1 MSDRAGD
8 ERWMRLAIGLGKRGL
23 GQVWPNPAVGCV
35 IVRDGRVVGR
45 GYTRPGGRPHAE
57 TEALAQAGSAAEGA
71 TAYVSLEPC
80 AHHGKTPPCAEAL
93 VKAKVTRVVSAMQDP
108 DPRVAGQGHA
118 KLRAAGIAVE
128 TDVMKPE
135 AEEANT
141 GFLTRVMRGR
151 PAVTLKLAMTL
162 DGKIATR
169 TGDSQWITGP
179 EARAYTHLLR
189 ATHDAIMVGSGTVL
203 ADDPDLRVRHHGLA
217 HRSPVRVVLDT
228 SLKTPTGS
236 KLVQSAAD
244 TPVWLCHGDTVTPDH
259 EWAGTPVELLPC
271 KISGRTLDID
281 LVMQAIGDRGI
292 TRLFCEGGAAVA
304 ASLLR
309 AGAVDRLIVM
319 TAGAAIGSDGLSGLG
334 PLGIAALA
342 DAPRFGLHDMRRLGQ
357 DVVTDWRVQ
366 SPTASGITPGLPI

>member
-1 MSDRAGD
+1 MAVRAGD

-35 IVRDGRVVGR
+35 ILRNGRVVGR

-57 TEALAQAGSAAEGA
+57 TEALAQAGTAAKGA

-93 VKAKVTRVVSAMQDP
+93 IAAKVARVVSAMQDP

-118 KLRAAGIAVE
+118 KLRAAGIEVE
-128 TDVMKPE
+128 TDVLLSE
-135 AEEANT
+135 ARDANS
-141 GFLTRVMRGR
+141 GFLTRITKGR

-162 DGKIATR
+162 DGKIATK

-189 ATHDAIMVGSGTVL
+189 ANHDAIMVGSGTVL

-228 SLKTPTGS
+228 TLKTPPDS
-236 KLVQSAAD
+236 KLVQSASE
-244 TPVWLCHGDTVTPDH
+244 TPVWLCHGDTVVPDPV
-259 EWAGTPVELLPC
+259 WAGTAADLLPC
-271 KISGRTLDID
+271 RILDRTLHIENV
-281 LVMQAIGDRGI
+281 LQELGKKGI

-309 AGAVDRLIVM
+309 ARAVDRLIVM
-319 TAGAAIGSDGLSGLG
+319 TGGAAIGNDGLSGVG
-334 PLGIAALA
+334 SLGIAALA
-342 DAPRFGLHDMRRLGQ
+342 DAPRFRLHDMRRFGQ
-357 DVVTDWRVQ
+357 DVVTDWR
-366 SPTASGITPGLPI
+366 A

>member
-1 MSDRAGD
+1 MATRAGD
-8 ERWMRLAIGLGKRGL
+8 ERWMRLAIGLGRRGL

-80 AHHGKTPPCAEAL
+80 AHHGKTPPCADAL
-93 VKAKVTRVVSAMQDP
+93 IAAKVARVVSAMLDP

-118 KLRAAGIAVE
+118 KLRAAGIEVE
-128 TDVMKPE
+128 TDVLCAE
-135 AEEANT
+135 AQDANT
-141 GFLTRVMRGR
+141 GFLARIIKGR

-189 ATHDAIMVGSGTVL
+189 SNHDAIMVGSGTVL
-203 ADDPDLRVRHHGLA
+203 ADNPDLRVRHHGLA
-217 HRSPVRVVLDT
+217 NRSPVRVVLDT
-228 SLKTPTGS
+228 TLKTPADS
-236 KLVQSAAD
+236 KLVQSAGE
-244 TPVWLCHGDTVTPDH
+244 TPVWLCHGDSMAADAA
-259 EWAGTPVELLPC
+259 WAETAAQLLPC
-271 KISGRTLDID
+271 RIVDRTLDI
-281 LVMQAIGDRGI
+281 GDVLQVLGEKGL
-292 TRLFCEGGAAVA
+292 TRLLCEGGAAVA

-334 PLGIAALA
+334 SLDITSLA
-342 DAPRFGLHDMRRLGQ
+342 DAPRFRLYDMRRFGD
-357 DVVTDWRVQ
+357 DVVTDWR
-366 SPTASGITPGLPI
+366 T

>member
-1 MSDRAGD
+1 MSARAGD

-45 GYTRPGGRPHAE
+45 GYTQPGGRPHAE
-57 TEALAQAGSAAEGA
+57 TEALAQAGNAAEGA

-80 AHHGKTPPCAEAL
+80 AHHGRTPPCAEAL
-93 VKAKVTRVVSAMQDP
+93 IAAKVARVVSAMQDP

-118 KLRAAGIAVE
+118 KLRAAGIEVE
-128 TDVMKPE
+128 TDMLRSE
-135 AEEANT
+135 AEDANS
-141 GFLTRVMRGR
+141 GFLTRITKGR

-162 DGKIATR
+162 DGKIATK
-169 TGDSQWITGP
+169 TGHSQWITGP

-189 ATHDAIMVGSGTVL
+189 SNHDAIMVGSGTVL

-228 SLKTPTGS
+228 TLKTPPGS
-236 KLVQSAAD
+236 KLVQSAGE
-244 TPVWLCHGDTVTPDH
+244 TPVWLCHADTIVPDPV
-259 EWAGTPVELLPC
+259 WGGTAAKLLPC
-271 KISGRTLDID
+271 RIIDRTLHMENV
-281 LVMQAIGDRGI
+281 LQALGNKGI

-309 AGAVDRLIVM
+309 AGAADRLIVM
-319 TAGAAIGSDGLSGLG
+319 TAGTVIGSDGLSGLG
-334 PLGIAALA
+334 SLGIASLA
-342 DAPRFGLHDMRRLGQ
+342 DAPRFGLHDMRRFGQ
-357 DVVTDWRVQ
+357 DVVTDWR
-366 SPTASGITPGLPI
+366 A